1 MRISTFQ
8 LFVGD
13 LNAHPSEPEVNDLGH
28 PAGLTSIVTGNDS
41 EQRNHG
47 ANGDSNH
54 LRGDIVHGHV
64 NRKVYTPVPHNRSLG
79 RKRIRNRIEMGV
91 RNVPPSGKVFIE

>member
-1 MRISTFQ
+1 MVKIRNHKSKIKHQKSNHYGKERN
-8 LFVGD
+8 L
-13 LNAHPSEPEVNDLGH
+13 
-28 PAGLTSIVTGNDS
+28 
-41 EQRNHG
+41 EQGIASNHHG

-64 NRKVYTPVPHNRSLG
+64 NRNVYTPVPHNRNLG

-91 RNVPPSGKVFIE
+91 RNVPPSGKSVYRI

>member
-1 MRISTFQ
+1 MKICAICGAKKIR
-8 LFVGD
+8 
-13 LNAHPSEPEVNDLGH
+13 NHKSEIINQTHHGKERNL
-28 PAGLTSIVTGNDS
+28 
-41 EQRNHG
+41 EQGIASNHHG

-64 NRKVYTPVPHNRSLG
+64 NRNVYTPVPHNRSLG

-91 RNVPPSGKVFIE
+91 RNVPPSGKSVYRI